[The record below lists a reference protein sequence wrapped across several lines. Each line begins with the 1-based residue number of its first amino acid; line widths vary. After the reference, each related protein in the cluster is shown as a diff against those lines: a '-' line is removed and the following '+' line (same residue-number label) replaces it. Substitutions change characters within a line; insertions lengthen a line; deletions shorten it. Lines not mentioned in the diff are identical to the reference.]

1 MINRKAGW
9 YRIRIR
15 FADDWMLARWTH
27 EREWRIGPNQGNFH
41 DFEIYK
47 IDERMVMNLSGEI
60 VYHRN
65 EHDPLYNTS
74 QEG

>member
-1 MINRKAGW
+1 MINRKPGW
-9 YRIRIR
+9 YRICIEL
-15 FADDWMLARWTH
+15 AGSWMLARWMP
-27 EREWRIGPNQGNFH
+27 EMEWRIGPNQGNFH

-47 IDERMVMNLSGEI
+47 IDERMVMTLSGEL

-65 EHDPLYNTS
+65 EHDPLYNTK